1 MRTVITCSKN
11 PKFGQPTG
19 RLLKLRDKPGKM
31 KKKWVWKIK
40 EQKQFGGCLLYKKKK
55 NQLSDSCK
63 EDCSFKKD
71 VSGVYVPVCG
81 GTGISGGLP
90 GIRLIPTLFSPHHQT
105 DSSKHREETKGN
117 QVADLSLLGSSRG
130 KNIQCVCLYL
140 LLMCVVMIHS
150 VFLLSTMCP
159 VGAYST
165 GQYFHWAIEFTPG
178 DSLGTGKEHRI

>member
-31 KKKWVWKIK
+31 KTNEFEKLKNRSSSVDACCI
-40 EQKQFGGCLLYKKKK
+40 KKK
-55 NQLSDSCK
+55 QLSDSCK

-117 QVADLSLLGSSRG
+117 QVADISLLGSSQG
-130 KNIQCVCLYL
+130 KNTQSVCI
-140 LLMCVVMIHS
+140 CI
-150 VFLLSTMCP
+150 CC
-159 VGAYST
+159 
-165 GQYFHWAIEFTPG
+165 
-178 DSLGTGKEHRI
+178 